1 MRAIALNPVV
11 FTDGEGPFGADEL
24 HAPYF
29 PAVEQH
35 QISHNLGTFPVM
47 VWVTLADNIP
57 DIKAIHSII
66 VSGWDNDSILLQVSA
81 QPGQVGRVRLQVYAL
96 SE

>member
-1 MRAIALNPVV
+1 
-11 FTDGEGPFGADEL
+11 
-24 HAPYF
+24 
-29 PAVEQH
+29 
-35 QISHNLGTFPVM
+35 M
-47 VWVTLADNIP
+47 VWVTLQDNIP
-57 DIKAIHSII
+57 DIKAIHSIA